1 MSVGDPCVLLKTA
14 ESLCCVGVNDL
25 LLILATYHRERW
37 DKEYAY
43 RVWMLLTL
51 H

>member
-25 LLILATYHRERW
+25 LLILAMYRRGPW
-37 DKEYAY
+37 DKNYVY

-51 H
+51 S